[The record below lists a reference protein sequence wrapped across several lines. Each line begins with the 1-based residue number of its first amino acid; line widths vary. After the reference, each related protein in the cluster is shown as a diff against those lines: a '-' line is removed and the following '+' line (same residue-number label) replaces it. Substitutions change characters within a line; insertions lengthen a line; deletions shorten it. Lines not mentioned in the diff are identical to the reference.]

1 MYLNKNIKVK
11 EGKFDG
17 CNEKEFINSILALY
31 VKETPSSIYQIENA
45 LTKKDWASFKS
56 LSHKIKTNI
65 MMMGIKK
72 AESFLHIAATTDINN
87 VNEEKLKSSFDE
99 FRKISLKAIEQIA
112 QECL

>member
-1 MYLNKNIKVK
+1 
-11 EGKFDG
+11 
-17 CNEKEFINSILALY
+17 
-31 VKETPSSIYQIENA
+31 
-45 LTKKDWASFKS
+45 
-56 LSHKIKTNI
+56 

-72 AESFLHIAATTDINN
+72 AEPFLHIAATTDINN